1 LSSENVEEY
10 LEAIHG
16 FNEKGQPARTT
27 ELADKLGVSP
37 PSVTEMIKKLAEE
50 GLLEYEPYKGVLLSG
65 KGMAYA
71 QKIVRKHRLL
81 ERFLYDFLG
90 LKRDRVHQEA
100 CKLEHGLS
108 DDVADAL
115 CRIMEKPELCPD
127 DGNPIP
133 PCLLDVKDCEGCAS
147 ARNKEHNNPR
157 LVVQLSNFRVEDEGV
172 VAFVRGGKNACKRLL
187 DMGLTPGTP
196 VRVISAAPFKGP
208 MEITVRGTTVAVGR
222 GLASSVF
229 VEIEQELSD
238 LHPHHCSP
246 QEASRPRGRH
256 D

>member
-16 FNEKGQPARTT
+16 FNERGQPAKTT
-27 ELADKLGVSP
+27 ELANKLGVSP
-37 PSVTEMIKKLAEE
+37 PSVTEMIKKLAEQ
-50 GLLEYEPYKGVLLSG
+50 GLLDYEPYRGATLSG

-81 ERFLYDFLG
+81 ERFLYDLLG

-115 CRIMEKPELCPD
+115 CKVLEKPELCPD

-147 ARNKEHNNPR
+147 ARDKEHKNPR
-157 LVVQLSNFRVEDEGV
+157 LVVQLANIRVRNDGV

-187 DMGLTPGTP
+187 DMGLTPGTSL
-196 VRVISAAPFKGP
+196 RVITAAPFKGP
-208 MEITVRGTTVAVGR
+208 MEITIRGTAVALGR
-222 GLASSVF
+222 ELASSVF
-229 VEIEQELSD
+229 VEMGQEPSD

-246 QEASRPRGRH
+246 QTASLPRGRH
-256 D
+256 E